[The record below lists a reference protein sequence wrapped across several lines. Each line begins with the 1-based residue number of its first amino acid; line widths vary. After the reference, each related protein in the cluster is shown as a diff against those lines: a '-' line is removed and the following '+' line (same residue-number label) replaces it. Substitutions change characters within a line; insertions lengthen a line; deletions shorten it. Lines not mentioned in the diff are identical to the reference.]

1 MTRSFSQDQDRNA
14 RSAQPQLVAADSL
27 LLKTVGVLDAACPV
41 VGIGHLPDVPLE
53 VAGQGQMALGRR
65 TLTAD
70 ASRRL
75 RALRSTALDIIDV
88 RRRGRSGNE
97 RPVVHGV
104 IVGTN
109 KAERNLLPEQRGS
122 QRGGMPA
129 LAHLCEQTFQIP
141 VPLGDGNL
149 AAVLVV
155 CLRWLP

>member
-1 MTRSFSQDQDRNA
+1 M
-14 RSAQPQLVAADSL
+14 DSL
-27 LLKTVGVLDAACPV
+27 LLKTVGVLDAACPI

-53 VAGQGQMALGRR
+53 IAGQGQMALGRR

-88 RRRGRSGNE
+88 RRSSRSGNE

-109 KAERNLLPEQRGS
+109 KAECNLLPKQRGS
-122 QRGGMPA
+122 
-129 LAHLCEQTFQIP
+129 
-141 VPLGDGNL
+141 
-149 AAVLVV
+149 
-155 CLRWLP
+155 